1 MIENVFTY
9 IMKVNYEETFKLILT
24 APFNFSNYYKFH
36 THYIECFNFS
46 MHCDYFF
53 NSL

>member
-1 MIENVFTY
+1 
-9 IMKVNYEETFKLILT
+9 MKVNYEETFKLILT
-24 APFNFSNYYKFH
+24 APFNFSNYKFH